1 MNKNRLMK
9 VLLASHMSEKSTLV
23 ADRYNQHVFR
33 VVSDATKG
41 EIRRAIE
48 MLFRVKVTTVRL
60 MNVKGKRKRFGRIEG
75 RRSGWKKAYVRLVAG
90 YDIDIAGME

>member
-1 MNKNRLMK
+1 MNKSRLMK
-9 VLLASHMSEKSTLV
+9 VLLASHMSEKSTFA
-23 ADRYNQHVFR
+23 ADSSNQHVFR

-41 EIRRAIE
+41 EIRRAVE
-48 MLFRVKVTTVRL
+48 MLFSVKVTAVRL

-90 YDIDIAGME
+90 DDIDIAGMD